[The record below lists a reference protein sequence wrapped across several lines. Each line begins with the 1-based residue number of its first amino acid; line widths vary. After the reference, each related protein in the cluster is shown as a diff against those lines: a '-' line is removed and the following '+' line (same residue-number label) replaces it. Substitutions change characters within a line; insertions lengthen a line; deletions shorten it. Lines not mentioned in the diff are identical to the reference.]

1 MSPREMFVKD
11 LGEFQLIDL
20 LSSTL
25 GAEHDPKGSSHL
37 MLSIGDDAA
46 AWRGSDSTTVLTTD
60 TMVEGVHFSLDW
72 TAWETLGWKAMATNQ
87 SDVAAMGCMPLY
99 AVVSLGLRG
108 DLPIEGLEQMYRGMA
123 SACAANGGA
132 IVGGDVV
139 RSPTFFVTVAM
150 TGSAEGEGRLL
161 TRDAA
166 KPGDIIAVTGNLG
179 SSAGGLQTLRDG
191 PVVDGEIA
199 AHLRNAHIR
208 PSPRVQEG
216 SALRGLGVSAAIDIS
231 DGLVDDLGKFCA
243 ASGVGADLRAD
254 QVPVDYRLKRAFPDD
269 WLSLA
274 LSGGEDY
281 ELAFTASAETVTEA
295 ARKLDATVTQIGQVR
310 AGSGVRVLNAHGDEI
325 SVGRGGWDHFK

>member
-1 MSPREMFVKD
+1 MSPRKLFVKD

-20 LSSTL
+20 LASAL
-25 GAEHDPKGSSHL
+25 GAEHDPTASGDL
-37 MLSIGDDAA
+37 LISIGDDAA
-46 AWRGSDSTTVLTTD
+46 AWRGSNSNTVLTTD

-72 TAWETLGWKAMATNQ
+72 AGWEALGWKAMATNQ
-87 SDVAAMGCMPLY
+87 SDVAAMGCMPMY

-123 SACAANGGA
+123 AACAANGGA
-132 IVGGDVV
+132 VVGGDVV

-150 TGSAEGEGRLL
+150 TGSAGDEGPLL

-166 KPGDIIAVTGNLG
+166 KPGDIIAVTGSLG

-191 PVVDGEIA
+191 LALDSEIA
-199 AHLRNAHIR
+199 SYLHNTHNR
-208 PSPRVQEG
+208 PSPRVAEG
-216 SALRGLGVSAAIDIS
+216 YALRTLGVSAAIDIS

-254 QVPVDYRLKRAFPDD
+254 QVPVDDRLKRALPDD
-269 WLSLA
+269 WISLA

-281 ELAFTASAETVTEA
+281 ELAFAAPAETVTEA
-295 ARKLDATVTQIGQVR
+295 KKKLDATVTPIGQVR
-310 AGSGVRVLNAHGDEI
+310 EGSGVRVLNADGDEI

>member
-1 MSPREMFVKD
+1 MSPSNLFVKD

-37 MLSIGDDAA
+37 MLTIGDDAA

-87 SDVAAMGCMPLY
+87 SDVAAMGCMPMY

-108 DLPIEGLEQMYRGMA
+108 DLPVEGLEQMYRGMA

-243 ASGVGADLRAD
+243 ASGVGADLRAY

-310 AGSGVRVLNAHGDEI
+310 EGSGVRVLNAHGDEI

>member
-1 MSPREMFVKD
+1 MSPRKLFVKD

-20 LSSTL
+20 LASAL
-25 GAEHDPKGSSHL
+25 GAEHDPTASGDL
-37 MLSIGDDAA
+37 LISIGDDAA
-46 AWRGSDSTTVLTTD
+46 AWRGSNSNTVLTTD

-72 TAWETLGWKAMATNQ
+72 AGWEALGWKAMATNQ
-87 SDVAAMGCMPLY
+87 SDVAAMGCMPMY

-123 SACAANGGA
+123 AACAANGGA
-132 IVGGDVV
+132 VVGGDVV

-150 TGSAEGEGRLL
+150 TGSAGDEGPLL

-166 KPGDIIAVTGNLG
+166 KPGDIIAVTGSLG

-191 PVVDGEIA
+191 LALDSEIA
-199 AHLRNAHIR
+199 SYLHNTHNR
-208 PSPRVQEG
+208 PSPRVAEG
-216 SALRGLGVSAAIDIS
+216 YALRALGVSAAIDIS

-254 QVPVDYRLKRAFPDD
+254 QVPVDDRLKRALPDD
-269 WLSLA
+269 WISLA

-281 ELAFTASAETVTEA
+281 ELAFAAPAETVTEA
-295 ARKLDATVTQIGQVR
+295 KKKLDATVTPIGQVR
-310 AGSGVRVLNAHGDEI
+310 EGSGVRVLNADGDEI

>member
-1 MSPREMFVKD
+1 MSPSNLFVKD

-37 MLSIGDDAA
+37 MLTIGDDAA

-87 SDVAAMGCMPLY
+87 SDVAAMGCMPMY

-108 DLPIEGLEQMYRGMA
+108 DLPVEGLEQMYRGMA

-281 ELAFTASAETVTEA
+281 ELAFTASSETVTKA

-310 AGSGVRVLNAHGDEI
+310 EGSGVRVLNAHGDEI

>member
-1 MSPREMFVKD
+1 MSPRKLFVKD

-20 LSSTL
+20 LASAL
-25 GAEHDPKGSSHL
+25 GAEHDPTASGDL
-37 MLSIGDDAA
+37 LISIGDDAA
-46 AWRGSDSTTVLTTD
+46 AWRGSNSNTVLTTD

-72 TAWETLGWKAMATNQ
+72 AGWEALGWKAMATNQ
-87 SDVAAMGCMPLY
+87 SDVAAMGCMPMY

-123 SACAANGGA
+123 AACAANGGA
-132 IVGGDVV
+132 VVGGDVV

-150 TGSAEGEGRLL
+150 TGSAGDEGPLL

-166 KPGDIIAVTGNLG
+166 KPGDIIAVTGSLG

-191 PVVDGEIA
+191 LALDSEIA
-199 AHLRNAHIR
+199 SYLHNTHNR
-208 PSPRVQEG
+208 PSPRVAEG
-216 SALRGLGVSAAIDIS
+216 YALRALGVSAAIDIS

-254 QVPVDYRLKRAFPDD
+254 QVPVDDRLKSAFPDD

-281 ELAFTASAETVTEA
+281 ELAFTAPAETVAEA
-295 ARKLDATVTQIGQVR
+295 KRMLDATVTAIGQVR
-310 AGSGVRVLNAHGDEI
+310 EGSGVRVLKDDGDEI
-325 SVGRGGWDHFK
+325 SVGRGGWDHFG

>member
-1 MSPREMFVKD
+1 LFVED

-20 LSSTL
+20 LASAL
-25 GAEHDPKGSSHL
+25 GAKHDSTASGNL
-37 MLSIGDDAA
+37 LLSIGDDAA
-46 AWRGSDSTTVLTTD
+46 AWRGSDSATVLTTD

-72 TAWETLGWKAMATNQ
+72 TDWEALGWKAMATNQ
-87 SDVAAMGCMPLY
+87 SDVAAMGCTPMY

-108 DLPIEGLEQMYRGMA
+108 DLPVEGLEQMYRGMA
-123 SACAANGGA
+123 AACAANGGA
-132 IVGGDVV
+132 VVGGDVV

-150 TGSAEGEGRLL
+150 TGSADGAGPLL

-166 KPGDIIAVTGNLG
+166 RRGDIIAVTGSLG

-191 PVVDGEIA
+191 LELDSEIA
-199 AHLRNAHIR
+199 AHLRNAHNR
-208 PSPRVQEG
+208 PSPRVAEG
-216 SALRGLGVSAAIDIS
+216 VALRALEVSAAIDIS

-254 QVPVDYRLKRAFPDD
+254 QIPVDDRLKRAFPDD

-281 ELAFTASAETVTEA
+281 ELAFTAPAETVAEA
-295 ARKLDATVTQIGQVR
+295 AKKLDATVTPIGQVR
-310 AGSGVRVLNAHGDEI
+310 DGSGVRVLNADGDEI

>member
-1 MSPREMFVKD
+1 MSPSNLFVKD

-281 ELAFTASAETVTEA
+281 ELAFSASAETVTEA

-310 AGSGVRVLNAHGDEI
+310 EGSGVRVLNAHGDEI

>member
-20 LSSTL
+20 LASTQ
-25 GAEHDPKGSSHL
+25 GADHAPKSNSQL

-72 TAWETLGWKAMATNQ
+72 TGWEALGWKAMATNQ
-87 SDVAAMGCMPLY
+87 SDVAAMGCMPMY

-108 DLPIEGLEQMYRGMA
+108 DLPVEGLEQMYRGMA
-123 SACAANGGA
+123 AACAANGGA
-132 IVGGDVV
+132 VVGGDVV

-150 TGSAEGEGRLL
+150 TGSVEGEGRLL

-179 SSAGGLQTLRDG
+179 SSAGGLQTLKDG
-191 PVVDGEIA
+191 LVIDGEIA

-208 PSPRVQEG
+208 PSPRVAEG
-216 SALRGLGVSAAIDIS
+216 RALRGLGVSAAIDIS

-254 QVPVDYRLKRAFPDD
+254 QVPVDDRLKSAFPDD

-281 ELAFTASAETVTEA
+281 ELAFTAPAETVAEA
-295 ARKLDATVTQIGQVR
+295 KRMLDATVTAIGQVR
-310 AGSGVRVLNAHGDEI
+310 EGSGVRVLKDDGDEI
-325 SVGRGGWDHFK
+325 SVGRGGWDHFG

>member
-1 MSPREMFVKD
+1 MSPSNLFVKD

-72 TAWETLGWKAMATNQ
+72 TGWEALGWKAMATNQ